1 MRPEIKQLIDLGPL
15 PPEAKASLEYLR
27 EAEGLLGAIK
37 KPVSDEEARKL
48 VLLFGPPD
56 SCYGFAW
63 SLLHLIETAPSWPIA
78 DCLEN
83 PKNEWVASLRD
94 RAIRGGLL

>member
-1 MRPEIKQLIDLGPL
+1 MRPEIQQLIDLGAL
-15 PPEAKASLEYLR
+15 PPEAEASLEYLR
-27 EAEGLLGAIK
+27 VAESLLRAIE
-37 KPVSDEEARKL
+37 KPVSDEEARGL
-48 VLLFGPPD
+48 ISLFGPPD

-63 SLLHLIETAPSWPIA
+63 SILHLIESAPSWPIA

-94 RAIRGGLL
+94 RAVRGGFL